1 MLLHM
6 LQDSHLELRDKKS
19 WLCAGKGNIKR
30 EPPNEDK
37 RFDGCI
43 FESTFQEDTS
53 YKLLFWEMFES
64 PDEEIAIKIV

>member
-1 MLLHM
+1 M
-6 LQDSHLELRDKKS
+6 
-19 WLCAGKGNIKR
+19 CAGKGNIKR

-64 PDEEIAIKIV
+64 SDEEIAIKIV